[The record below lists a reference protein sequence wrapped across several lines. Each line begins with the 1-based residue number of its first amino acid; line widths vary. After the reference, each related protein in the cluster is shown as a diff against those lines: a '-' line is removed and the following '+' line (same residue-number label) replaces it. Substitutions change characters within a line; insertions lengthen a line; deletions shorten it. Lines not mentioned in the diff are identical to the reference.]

1 MNDTLYGLL
10 CLMGYEAIDWTFPEY
25 NRYYWIGY
33 GYLNRN

>member
-10 CLMGYEAIDWTFPEY
+10 CLMGYEAVDWVLPEH
-25 NRYYWIGY
+25 NHFYWLGY